1 MSDGL
6 QRQRTELSWLRTT
19 LSAWAVAALLVRLD
33 FPVGVL
39 AVTGPVAVTMI
50 ASAQR
55 RRLGEA
61 DAGGTLTRR
70 AALLLTAACTLI
82 ALTGVLL
89 R

>member
-1 MSDGL
+1 VSDGL
-6 QRQRTELSWLRTT
+6 QRQRTELAWLRTT
-19 LSAWAVAALLVRLD
+19 LSAWAVAALMVRLD

-39 AVTGPVAVTMI
+39 AVTGPVAVTVI

-55 RRLGEA
+55 RRLANG
-61 DAGGTLTRR
+61 DAVRALTRR
-70 AALLLTAACTLI
+70 WALLVTAACALI